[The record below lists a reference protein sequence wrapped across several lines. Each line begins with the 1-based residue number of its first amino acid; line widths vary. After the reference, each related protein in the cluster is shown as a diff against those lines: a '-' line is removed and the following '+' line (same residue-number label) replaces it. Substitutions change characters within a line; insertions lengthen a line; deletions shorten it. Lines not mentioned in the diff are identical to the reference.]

1 MRKLAAIGIALAA
14 TFSLSGCAPA
24 TFESDVAS
32 IKPACET
39 YSSKPGDAAS
49 KIEAD
54 TSGSGAPKITFP
66 LGINGEE
73 ISTKILE
80 EGSGPTFTGNQLV
93 DLEYIGING
102 GTGKQFQSSS
112 FTGTD
117 FVSQYLQA
125 GQKPDFCHAVSGA
138 KEGSLVAFVVPAKL
152 AHAGQGIA
160 DLGIGATDSIVFVFK
175 LLKVFLPR
183 AVGDE
188 LRPEAGFPSVVRAQ
202 TGEPGITMTGKDAPG
217 ELKTA
222 VLVRGRGEQ
231 VKQGDV
237 VTVHYT
243 GMVWNGVQFDSS
255 WDNGQPAQFELTKGK
270 LIDGFVQSLDGQT
283 VGSQIIAIIPPDLG
297 YGNQEQSLIPAN
309 STLVFVIDI
318 LGTNSK

>member
-1 MRKLAAIGIALAA
+1 MRKIAAIGLAIAA
-14 TFSLSGCAPA
+14 TLSVSGCAPA
-24 TFESDVAS
+24 SFEADVAS
-32 IKPACET
+32 IKPACEA

-66 LGINGEE
+66 LGINGDE
-73 ISTKILE
+73 ISTKVLV
-80 EGSGPTFTGNQLV
+80 EGDGPTFTGNQLV
-93 DLEYIGING
+93 DLEYMGING
-102 GTGKQFQSSS
+102 GTGKQFQASS
-112 FTGTD
+112 FNGTD

-125 GQKPDFCHAVSGA
+125 GQTPDFCHAVSGV
-138 KEGSLVAFVVPAKL
+138 KQGSLVSFVVPAKL
-152 AHAGQGIA
+152 AHAGQGIP
-160 DLGIGATDSIVFVFK
+160 DLGVGADDSIVFVFK
-175 LLKVFLPR
+175 MLKVFLPR
-183 AVGDE
+183 AVGEE
-188 LRPEAGFPSVVRAQ
+188 LRPEAGFPNVVRAEN
-202 TGEPGITMTGKDAPG
+202 GEPGITMTGKDAPT
-217 ELKTA
+217 ELKTS
-222 VLVRGRGEQ
+222 VLIRGRGEQ
-231 VKQGDV
+231 VKQGQV

-270 LIDGFVQSLDGQT
+270 LIDGFVQALDGQT
-283 VGSQIIAIIPPDLG
+283 VGSQIIAVIPPELG